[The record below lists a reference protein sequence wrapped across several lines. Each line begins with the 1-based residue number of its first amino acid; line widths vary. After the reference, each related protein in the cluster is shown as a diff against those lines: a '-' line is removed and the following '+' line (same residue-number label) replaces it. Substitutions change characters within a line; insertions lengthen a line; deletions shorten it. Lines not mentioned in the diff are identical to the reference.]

1 MTISPARRRSTI
13 LASTFLLASPFMISA
28 QTPSPQPAVEMRA
41 FLHVDVDG
49 AANAYGP
56 NESKALDFEKHAH
69 VGSKLSGKVV
79 GYLTE
84 KDHRTPVKQGPNDP
98 YPGYYISTTAF
109 YDRSVDNEHDPRRY
123 VDAAKINYL
132 VLGNFGIRNHVKLG
146 DFAAVYSSR
155 TKKSVF
161 AIVGDEGNPSGCEG
175 SLALVQALGY
185 PIKDGKEDS
194 VDDPEI
200 TIRYFPGSN
209 PKHIFFDTQAKLDAA
224 ARALGLSKAFDEKK

>member
-1 MTISPARRRSTI
+1 MT
-13 LASTFLLASPFMISA
+13 SA
-28 QTPSPQPAVEMRA
+28 QTNSPHPSVEMRA

-49 AANAYGP
+49 APNAYGP
-56 NESKALDFEKHAH
+56 NESKALDYEKHAH

-84 KDHRTPVKQGPNDP
+84 KDHRTPVRQGPNDP

-109 YDRSVDNEHDPRRY
+109 YDRSIDNEHDPRRY

-132 VLGNFGIRNHVKLG
+132 VLGNFGIHNHVKIG

-155 TKKSVF
+155 TRKSVF
-161 AIVGDEGNPSGCEG
+161 AIVGDEGNASGCEG
-175 SLALVQALGY
+175 SLALVQSLGY
-185 PIKDGKEDS
+185 PITDGKEDS
-194 VDDPEI
+194 VDDTEI

-209 PKHIFFDTQAKLDAA
+209 PNHTFFHTQAKLDAA
-224 ARALGLSKAFDEKK
+224 AKALGLSKQFDEKR